1 MPNSLYAGPCASAP
15 SWRRITAILLLPPEG
30 GTGVPAMPSFILKPQ
45 RAARSEAREF
55 FAEIRPFPFA
65 GASITFVIALNF
77 AATLGALLGQ
87 G

>member
-1 MPNSLYAGPCASAP
+1 
-15 SWRRITAILLLPPEG
+15 
-30 GTGVPAMPSFILKPQ
+30 MPSFIPKPH
-45 RAARSEAREF
+45 RSEARAF

-65 GASITFVIALNF
+65 GAGIALVVALNV